1 MHDFVFMHN
10 VCFYHDIL
18 SGFCSNRSTSSA
30 QPGPRDMIQIT
41 ANPREPEQLLH
52 QDDNNQQAQ
61 SHNWQHQEDQQRF
74 LHHNQEEE
82 EEEENGEDEG
92 GRDKPGHCCRRLRR
106 NVHALLTDLIRR
118 QVVDVDE
125 AGSLELLEDTVAK
138 VMESLGLPVE

>member
-1 MHDFVFMHN
+1 
-10 VCFYHDIL
+10 
-18 SGFCSNRSTSSA
+18 
-30 QPGPRDMIQIT
+30 MIQIT

-82 EEEENGEDEG
+82 EENGEDEG
-92 GRDKPGHCCRRLRR
+92 ERDKPGHCCRRLRR

-125 AGSLELLEDTVAK
+125 AGSLDLLEDTVAK